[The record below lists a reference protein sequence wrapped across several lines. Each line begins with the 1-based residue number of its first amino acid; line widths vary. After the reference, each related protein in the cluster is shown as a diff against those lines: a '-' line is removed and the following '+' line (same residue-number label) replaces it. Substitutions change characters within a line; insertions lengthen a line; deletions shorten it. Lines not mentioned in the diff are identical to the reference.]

1 MANTSLEN
9 GSKRATKRDFRFFCV
24 CEFCA
29 RVVFS
34 VRCCG
39 SVSCHQACGARHQGN
54 SCVLREAAAASEGHQ
69 PRVEQPHGLH
79 VAGQARGKM
88 LRKKYKLS
96 RAQLYKKYTDLCTHL
111 L

>member
-1 MANTSLEN
+1 MSCEWQTRLLKMDQKEQRNVI
-9 GSKRATKRDFRFFCV
+9 FV

-29 RVVFS
+29 RVFFS
-34 VRCCG
+34 VRCGG

-88 LRKKYKLS
+88 LRKI
-96 RAQLYKKYTDLCTHL
+96 
-111 L
+111 